1 MKLEQNMLRLPAI
14 GLNFDCISKRKG
26 LKKQLNYIWV
36 SILQVKSGY
45 TPSSKYKWKYDIQEL
60 NIWGEWRSGVE
71 EVGCWSYGVEEEGG
85 GRGGSSGSDCPAYPH
100 TGVLYGQLLILTQG
114 LAPPSSCSTQA
125 TRLRCTQ
132 HHRRIFDL
140 KWWTNYTTLW
150 TLQPLLV
157 ASFRRKKREKNK
169 RATGNGLGK
178 HPSLWP
184 WVGLGL
190 AWVGGYLEPVGL
202 DQCTTRPTMARPHF
216 PWPQLP
222 ALGLPTSS
230 QAPSWTR
237 RSKERT
243 LPQDLTHRGTAT
255 EKGVLKLDDLRANR
269 HEIITKMLS

>member
-1 MKLEQNMLRLPAI
+1 MEIWHSGIEYLRRVEVWCRRSWMLELWCGRRRGRTWRLKWLWLPC
-14 GLNFDCISKRKG
+14 L
-26 LKKQLNYIWV
+26 
-36 SILQVKSGY
+36 
-45 TPSSKYKWKYDIQEL
+45 SSH
-60 NIWGEWRSGVE
+60 RSTH
-71 EVGCWSYGVEEEGG
+71 S
-85 GRGGSSGSDCPAYPH
+85 AFPH

-269 HEIITKMLS
+269 HEIKIEMLS